1 MALVIGTPS
10 INTPTEA
17 LNQGICWRIMLDSN
31 YHPGVRINTE
41 GGRARNTFYAIFLR
55 HLSTPF
61 NITNQFGMENP
72 LPQNGAVD

>member
-41 GGRARNTFYAIFLR
+41 GGRARNTFYAIGF
-55 HLSTPF
+55 
-61 NITNQFGMENP
+61 
-72 LPQNGAVD
+72 D